1 MRCASLP
8 ASLLTHT
15 GESHETDSEP
25 DLGLYRS
32 LAGARRLLDPE
43 LRGGRRSRSA
53 CRLHRGRVPLLRLLD
68 RESRSH
74 HLLPQAA
81 EVAHQQALPGG
92 DGCQR
97 QLGRPAIL
105 MACSPEREDGMER
118 IWKRSSGAM
127 ALAFALATWSTP
139 GFAVGSAEQRA

>member
-1 MRCASLP
+1 MRVTELDP
-8 ASLLTHT
+8 ALCEFACIAADTHAHT

-25 DLGLYRS
+25 DLGFYRS
-32 LAGARRLLDPE
+32 LAGTRCLLDPE
-43 LRGGRRSRSA
+43 LCGGRRSRSA
-53 CRLHRGRVPLLRLLD
+53 RRLHRGRVSLLRFFAG
-68 RESRSH
+68 ESRSH

-97 QLGRPAIL
+97 QLGRFATS

-118 IWKRSSGAM
+118 IWKRTSGAM
-127 ALAFALATWSTP
+127 
-139 GFAVGSAEQRA
+139 